1 MEGLRMKLVLLVIA
15 AWATIWSTAAFFT
28 GFDSDFRVAATIAV
42 ACLATIFYLDHRTAE
57 RARAAHARDDWRGIE
72 DEYEIESLREID

>member
-1 MEGLRMKLVLLVIA
+1 MTHAKATFLLIA
-15 AWATIWSTAAFFT
+15 AAATLYSSASYFLRYDGDFT
-28 GFDSDFRVAATIAV
+28 VSATIAF
-42 ACLATIFYLDHRTAE
+42 LALGGIFYLDHRTDE

>member
-1 MEGLRMKLVLLVIA
+1 MKLVLLIIA

-28 GFDSDFRVAATIAV
+28 GFESDFRVAATIAI
-42 ACLATIFYLDHRTAE
+42 ACLATIFYLDHRTDE

-72 DEYEIESLREID
+72 DDYEIESLREID

>member
-1 MEGLRMKLVLLVIA
+1 VKLVLLIVA
-15 AWATIWSTAAFFT
+15 AWATIWASASYFLRYDGDFT
-28 GFDSDFRVAATIAV
+28 VSATIAF
-42 ACLATIFYLDHRTAE
+42 LALGGIFYLDHRTDE